1 MAGVSPGPGPGPGP
15 GGLPDGLTLLSYLD
29 TNGSNY
35 ILSPVTFTSGST
47 YLIEEDIQ
55 FITPA
60 TNNGTGWNAGGA
72 LVVYQAGTNLLYGD
86 GADYLAPVI
95 MATERIVATVNI
107 GSNTVVSAVYNGTT
121 STDTRRN
128 NSLASYAGSTGY
140 PIGCMTNTGGTPA
153 FGLPMRVYYVK
164 ITVDSV
170 LAFDAVPV
178 ITTESFV
185 NDQGVTVPSGTVGM
199 YDYVTQKLY
208 TNRGGNTDFTPGY

>member
-1 MAGVSPGPGPGPGP
+1 MAGSSPTPPGPTPGELPE
-15 GGLPDGLTLLSYLD
+15 GLSLLSYLD
-29 TNGSNY
+29 TNGTNY
-35 ILSPVTFTSGST
+35 MLSPITYAAGST

-55 FITPA
+55 FVTPA
-60 TNNGTGWNAGGA
+60 RDVGTGWNAGGA
-72 LVVYQAGTNLLYGD
+72 VVVLKTSTTAYYGD
-86 GADYLAPVI
+86 GAAQLSPAI
-95 MATERIVATVNI
+95 LATERVIATVNI
-107 GSNTVVSAVYNGTT
+107 GSTSVVSALYNGVT
-121 STDTRRN
+121 STHTRAN
-128 NSLASYAGSTGY
+128 GSLANYAGSTGY

-178 ITTESFV
+178 ITTDSFV

-199 YDYVTQKLY
+199 YDYVTHKLY